1 MKYYIIAGEAS
12 GDLHASN
19 LMKALLLE
27 DPEAVFRFW
36 GGDKMQEVG
45 GALVKHYKELAF
57 MGFWEVFI
65 NLKTILNNIGFC
77 KKDILEYKPDAIIYI
92 DYPGFNLR
100 IAAWAKKQNFKNLY
114 YISPQIWAWKEK
126 RISKIKRDLDAL
138 FVILP
143 FEKRYFK
150 EKHNYEVQYVG
161 NPLVDVIQEAI
172 QEKDDFRSNQK
183 LDQNTPLIALLPG
196 SRKQEIL
203 KMMPTFIKVIERFPQ
218 YKFIV
223 ATAPGI
229 DFEWYQQFIKDES
242 VILVQN
248 QTYSLLKNSFAA
260 IVTSGTATLETALF
274 KVPQLVCYR
283 SSFLSFQI
291 AKRIITL
298 PFISLV
304 NLIMNRKVV
313 SEILQ
318 NDFTVER
325 IEKELK
331 SITVSEKREKQLKD
345 YESLNQKLSAGGAS
359 VKTAKS
365 IVNLLQNK
373 V

>member
-19 LMKALLLE
+19 LMKAILLE
-27 DPEAVFRFW
+27 DPKATFRFW
-36 GGDKMQEVG
+36 GGDKMQAVG
-45 GALVKHYKELAF
+45 GTLVKHFKELAF

-65 NLKTILNNIGFC
+65 NLKTILNNIAFC
-77 KKDILEYKPDAIIYI
+77 KKDILKYKPDAIVYI

-100 IAAWAKKQNFKNLY
+100 IAAWAKKQGFKNLY

-143 FEKRYFK
+143 FEETYFK

-172 QEKDDFRSNQK
+172 EQKDNFRNIQK
-183 LDQNTPLIALLPG
+183 IDQNIPIIALLPG
-196 SRKQEIL
+196 SRKQEII
-203 KMMPTFIKVIERFPQ
+203 KMMPTFIEVIERFPQ
-218 YKFIV
+218 FKFIV
-223 ATAPGI
+223 AAAPGI
-229 DFEWYQQFIKDES
+229 DLEWYQQFLKGQS
-242 VILVQN
+242 VLLVQN

-304 NLIMNRKVV
+304 NLIMNREVV

-331 SITVSEKREKQLKD
+331 SITESEKREKQLKD
-345 YESLNQKLSAGGAS
+345 YELLNQKLSAGDAS
-359 VKTAKS
+359 VKTAKA
-365 IVNLLQNK
+365 IVNLLKIK

>member
-1 MKYYIIAGEAS
+1 
-12 GDLHASN
+12 
-19 LMKALLLE
+19 
-27 DPEAVFRFW
+27 
-36 GGDKMQEVG
+36 
-45 GALVKHYKELAF
+45 
-57 MGFWEVFI
+57 
-65 NLKTILNNIGFC
+65 
-77 KKDILEYKPDAIIYI
+77 
-92 DYPGFNLR
+92 
-100 IAAWAKKQNFKNLY
+100 
-114 YISPQIWAWKEK
+114 
-126 RISKIKRDLDAL
+126 
-138 FVILP
+138 
-143 FEKRYFK
+143 
-150 EKHNYEVQYVG
+150 
-161 NPLVDVIQEAI
+161 
-172 QEKDDFRSNQK
+172 
-183 LDQNTPLIALLPG
+183 
-196 SRKQEIL
+196 
-203 KMMPTFIKVIERFPQ
+203 MMPTFIKVIERFPQ

-223 ATAPGI
+223 AAAPGI
-229 DFEWYQQFIKDES
+229 DFEWYQKFLKGES

-331 SITVSEKREKQLKD
+331 SITESEKREKQLKD

-365 IVNLLQNK
+365 IVNFLQNK
-373 V
+373 I